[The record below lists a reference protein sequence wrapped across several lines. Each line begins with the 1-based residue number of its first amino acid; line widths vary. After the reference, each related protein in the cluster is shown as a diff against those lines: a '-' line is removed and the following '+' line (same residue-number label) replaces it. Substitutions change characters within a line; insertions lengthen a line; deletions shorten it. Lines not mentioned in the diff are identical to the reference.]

1 MLNQAFHSNSRLD
14 KLIALLQTIGVFS
27 IIAVVL
33 QDATLDGHYV
43 FLLGFS
49 VISLIFVGFEKRA
62 FMPFFLMS
70 TYFLIATWRL
80 TALAS
85 LTYLSYFYLFIFI
98 LILIQFALCIR
109 NNLKG
114 SVAVYSRFE
123 WQLVFVRLYLGY
135 DLVLHFTE
143 KLFAGSLVRA
153 DDLSYFSGIGLHDPL
168 FFVLLAGLIELAG
181 SFSLACGFFTRLG
194 SVCLFI
200 YLMVAT
206 ILGGHFHNGF
216 IWANAGGGWE
226 YPVLW
231 SVLILSFAW
240 NGANSFSLD
249 AWIKEKIKN
258 KKAYYYKLFN
268 VLAG

>member
-1 MLNQAFHSNSRLD
+1 MLNQAFYSDPGLRKWILV
-14 KLIALLQTIGVFS
+14 LQF
-27 IIAVVL
+27 IAVLSIVGVL
-33 QDATLDGHYV
+33 LHQPSLENHFI

-49 VISLIFVGFEKRA
+49 LASFIFLGLEKRA
-62 FMPFFLMS
+62 FMPFFLVS
-70 TYFLIATWRL
+70 TYCLIAAWRL

-85 LTYLSYFYLFIFI
+85 LTYLSYFYLLIFI
-98 LILIQFALCIR
+98 LILIQFGLCIR

-143 KLFAGSLVRA
+143 KLFAGTSVRA
-153 DDLSYFSGIGLHDPL
+153 DDITYFSGIGLHDPL

-181 SFSLACGFFTRLG
+181 SFSLACGFLTRLG

-206 ILGGHFHNGF
+206 VLGGHFHNGF
-216 IWANAGGGWE
+216 IWANTGGGWE

-231 SVLILSFAW
+231 AVLILSFAW
-240 NGANSFSLD
+240 NGANTFSLD
-249 AWIKEKIKN
+249 AWIKEKWGK
-258 KKAYYYKLFN
+258 YLR
-268 VLAG
+268 